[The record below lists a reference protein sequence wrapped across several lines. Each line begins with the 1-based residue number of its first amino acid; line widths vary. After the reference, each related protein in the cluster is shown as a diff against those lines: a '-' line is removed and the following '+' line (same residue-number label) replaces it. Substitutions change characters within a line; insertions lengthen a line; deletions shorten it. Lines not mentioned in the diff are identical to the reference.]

1 MSGAAEKIGATWAGV
16 VSDVASNSPD
26 EASRSGRT
34 VFPRIPAPTRNASQ
48 EQGNFPRW
56 RVGLVTAH
64 EASAAIE

>member
-34 VFPRIPAPTRNASQ
+34 VFPRIPAPTRNASE
-48 EQGNFPRW
+48 EQGELSSRARRFGIGP
-56 RVGLVTAH
+56 
-64 EASAAIE
+64 